1 MRGPVLIGADDI
13 TITCTSESSTEDM
26 HWSASKAV
34 L

>member
-1 MRGPVLIGADDI
+1 MRGPVLIGADD